1 MGLKDHS
8 GKAAAA
14 ATALVTSS
22 TVQQGAS
29 AITSPVLEFV
39 TGMYFVVF
47 DSRHSLF
54 TQYLN
59 RLGPPIPISPFNRH
73 DKLLGNL
80 TGPLISW
87 FGGRFTGDFSEKK
100 THPVDPFCNVGD
112 QAPRDDVLKK

>member
-1 MGLKDHS
+1 VEDHP

-14 ATALVTSS
+14 AVTALFTSS

-59 RLGPPIPISPFNRH
+59 RLATMIYPPPVR
-73 DKLLGNL
+73 LLRV
-80 TGPLISW
+80 SQQ
-87 FGGRFTGDFSEKK
+87 R
-100 THPVDPFCNVGD
+100 
-112 QAPRDDVLKK
+112 